1 MGLENTKNA
10 LSATRDTV
18 DPKFLDAMERLR
30 CVTPVIPEG
39 AFTVQDAE
47 REWEMSRPGAY
58 AKLDKMVDD
67 GILEKA
73 RGRRKN
79 YYWFKE

>member
-1 MGLENTKNA
+1 MGRTHTTDA
-10 LSATRDTV
+10 VSTTRATV

-58 AKLDKMVDD
+58 AKLDKMVNA

-73 RGRRKN
+73 RGSKRN
-79 YYWFKE
+79 YYWFRE